1 MTTPPAASAMDFFGE
16 QDRARGRTVL
26 LVVLFVLA
34 VIFTTALI
42 GAAGAVVGALTAGSP
57 EDPATSAERN
67 RAMVTIGV
75 GAAAGALLVILGG
88 TGVHL
93 LELRRGGEAIAT
105 KLGGRL
111 LTTEN
116 ARDVHEQRVLNV
128 VEEMAIASGVP
139 VPPVYV
145 MDKETGINA
154 FAAGFRPSDAVIGV
168 TRGTIETLDRE
179 ELQGVIAH
187 EFSHILNGDM
197 RLNLRLVGVVGGL
210 LALTVIA
217 GALIRGAIYG
227 GAARGGGRRD
237 GRGVILI
244 IALGVVIWIAG
255 SIGAVFGRII
265 KASVSRQREYLA
277 DAAAVQ
283 FTRNPEGIGGALK
296 KIAATKRGGKLQAGQ
311 AAEASH
317 MFFSNALPAAEFGG
331 VLSTHP
337 PLQSRIRRVDPSW
350 DGSLPKVTPPKP
362 VDRAHAAEDERR
374 QPLESARARVRERY
388 GDQAEQVLTG
398 AMAAAIAAEG
408 RDRGGAMGPAPTA
421 EEAGEPS
428 PDHADLARTII
439 ARIPQPLKQ
448 SAREPYGARAVVY
461 GLLIDRRDES
471 VAQVQRTALDRHA
484 DPDVAKLTRRLDP
497 ELAKLDAAGRLPLIE
512 IALGPLRQ
520 LTRAQFETMRT
531 VIDALISA
539 DERVGL
545 FEWVVQRLVVDALA
559 ENLGLRRPP
568 KVRYYALA
576 KLGDPLSIVYSTL
589 AHAGTSDADKARAA
603 FESSRGVLGAAE
615 MHLLDRKDLK
625 YATLERALD
634 ELRATAPKVKRT
646 LVAAVWAT
654 IRADDRV
661 KISEAELARA
671 IVEALG
677 VPAPPILPTPAKS

>member
-57 EDPATSAERN
+57 EDPANSVERN

-227 GAARGGGRRD
+227 GVARGGGRRD
-237 GRGVILI
+237 SRGVILI

-296 KIAATKRGGKLQAGQ
+296 KIAAPG
-311 AAEASH
+311 
-317 MFFSNALPAAEFGG
+317 
-331 VLSTHP
+331 
-337 PLQSRIRRVDPSW
+337 
-350 DGSLPKVTPPKP
+350 
-362 VDRAHAAEDERR
+362 
-374 QPLESARARVRERY
+374 
-388 GDQAEQVLTG
+388 
-398 AMAAAIAAEG
+398 
-408 RDRGGAMGPAPTA
+408 
-421 EEAGEPS
+421 
-428 PDHADLARTII
+428 
-439 ARIPQPLKQ
+439 
-448 SAREPYGARAVVY
+448 
-461 GLLIDRRDES
+461 
-471 VAQVQRTALDRHA
+471 
-484 DPDVAKLTRRLDP
+484 
-497 ELAKLDAAGRLPLIE
+497 
-512 IALGPLRQ
+512 
-520 LTRAQFETMRT
+520 
-531 VIDALISA
+531 
-539 DERVGL
+539 
-545 FEWVVQRLVVDALA
+545 
-559 ENLGLRRPP
+559 
-568 KVRYYALA
+568 
-576 KLGDPLSIVYSTL
+576 
-589 AHAGTSDADKARAA
+589 
-603 FESSRGVLGAAE
+603 
-615 MHLLDRKDLK
+615 
-625 YATLERALD
+625 
-634 ELRATAPKVKRT
+634 
-646 LVAAVWAT
+646 
-654 IRADDRV
+654 
-661 KISEAELARA
+661 
-671 IVEALG
+671 
-677 VPAPPILPTPAKS
+677 